1 MQILI
6 EDDRAGSNKQL
17 NDIDYATLER
27 DELDVSIKIRI
38 NDLNYY

>member
-17 NDIDYATLER
+17 NDVDFNKEVF
-27 DELDVSIKIRI
+27 D
-38 NDLNYY
+38 